1 MEKTF
6 DVIIIGGGP
15 NGLLAGAYLSRA
27 GQKVLVLEKRYEMG
41 GGLATEEVS
50 AAGFYHNTHAIY
62 MMMTDYAPAYK
73 DLELE
78 ERFSLKHIYPPL
90 QIDMPLKD
98 GNWIGIYNDLE
109 KTCQSFAK
117 FSQKDADAYRELY
130 NKYQVWMDD
139 FLGPYTYIQPRAT
152 LEIAAQM
159 DALEMGR
166 EMAELAEM
174 TPAEMI
180 QDWFSDPHVQGLMIN
195 AICFW
200 GLDPTQSG
208 LGYLVPLYLNRT
220 SNYRICE
227 TGSHALTQS
236 LIKNIWEN
244 NGMLLTSQDV
254 KRIIVENGEA
264 KGVEMADG
272 TVFES
277 GAVLSTV
284 DLNQTFIDMVGEENL
299 DSEFVE
305 GIKMWMW
312 EHWAFLG
319 VHLAL
324 EEPPSFSDPELNNAL
339 ITILGCETLEDYLE
353 EYKAIEENRVSD
365 NPIAHCTI
373 PTIHDPT
380 QCRLPGKHT
389 GILQAHVP
397 YDLADGGA
405 EKWWNMPFYTEQAEK
420 LIALMR
426 QYAPNITEET
436 IIKYYVSTPVGY
448 ASKFKD
454 MVKGSYK
461 QGAYHPFQMGYTRP
475 NEDCSDHRSPIKG
488 LFMGGACTYPGGT
501 ILMANGYLAADA
513 ICEDMGIE
521 KWWPEPEMI
530 KKAREKGIPPF

>member
-1 MEKTF
+1 MEKKF

-41 GGLATEEVS
+41 GGLATEEVT
-50 AAGFYHNTHAIY
+50 AGGFYHNTHAIY

-78 ERFSLKHIYPPL
+78 EKYSLRHLYPPL
-90 QIDMPLKD
+90 QIAMPLKD
-98 GNWIGIYNDLE
+98 GNWLGIYNDVE
-109 KTCQSFAK
+109 KTCRSLAK
-117 FSQKDADAYRELY
+117 FSQKDADAYRALY
-130 NKYQVWMDD
+130 EKYQVWMED
-139 FLGPYTYIQPRAT
+139 FLGPYTYVQPRAT

-166 EMAELAEM
+166 EMAELAEK

-180 QDWFSDPHVQGLMIN
+180 QEWFSDPHVQGLMIN

-220 SNYRICE
+220 SHYKICE

-244 NGMLLTSQDV
+244 KGVLLTSQDV
-254 KRIIVENGEA
+254 KRIIVEGGQA
-264 KGVEMADG
+264 KGVEMEDG

-277 GAVLSTV
+277 KAVLSTV
-284 DLNQTFIDMVGEENL
+284 DHQQTFLNMVGEEHL
-299 DSEFVE
+299 DSEFVK

-312 EHWAFLG
+312 EHWAFFG

-324 EEPPSFSDPELNNAL
+324 EEAPQFRDPELNNAL

-353 EYKAIEENRVSD
+353 EYKAIEEKKVCD
-365 NPIAHCTI
+365 KPIAHCTI

-380 QCRLPGKHT
+380 QCRFPGKHT

-405 EKWWNMPFYTEQAEK
+405 EKWWNRPFFNEQAEK
-420 LIALMR
+420 LIGLLR
-426 QYAPNITEET
+426 EYAPNLTDEK
-436 IIKYYVSTPVGY
+436 IIKYYVSTPIGY
-448 ASKFKD
+448 ASKFRD
-454 MVKGSYK
+454 MVQGSYK

-475 NEDCSDHRSPIKG
+475 NEECSSHRSPIKN

-501 ILMANGYLAADA
+501 ILMANGYLAAEA
-513 ICEDMGIE
+513 ICEDMGIG

-530 KKAREKGIPPF
+530 RKAREKGIPPF